1 MTTED
6 GDFNLANGLHLGT
19 SIYPLARSRS
29 VRLQVGRIDHDG
41 PGLRPS
47 GSKAVHHS
55 TKHVHLASL
64 QLL

>member
-1 MTTED
+1 MATEG
-6 GDFNLANGLHLGT
+6 GDFDLANEPYLGT

-41 PGLRPS
+41 PGRRPS
-47 GSKAVHHS
+47 GSKAVHHP